1 VIISFEATVTIA
13 TKIDLQDK
21 TMTSQ
26 NSPLLPTPLTPSKVN
41 STRRKLLQASAAA
54 MAAPWT
60 LTHAAGQI
68 AGGKTITLVVS
79 YAAGGGADLMAR
91 LIAPRLA
98 EALGQTVVVDNKPG
112 ASGQIAASQVARATP
127 DGTQLL
133 LDASS
138 FAVNPTLFPK
148 LPYDSE
154 KAFTPLAVLALF
166 PNVLVCSPQFEAKNV
181 RDLIKMAK
189 AKPGQ
194 ISYASSGNGSAQHLA
209 GALFEARAGVSLVH
223 VPYRGG
229 GPAMNDVMAGQVP
242 LFFAN
247 VASSLGQ
254 IQSGRLRP
262 MAVTSR
268 LRTRALPDIPTMQE
282 AGVAA
287 YEVLEWN
294 PVLGPAGMDPQ
305 VKSVLVA
312 ALRKAM
318 ADPEVL
324 GRIRALSG
332 EVFPDGDDGRV
343 AAFLKAQ
350 QAQWGQIVRDRKITA
365 G

>member
-1 VIISFEATVTIA
+1 MKDNMTL
-13 TKIDLQDK
+13 LQ
-21 TMTSQ
+21 
-26 NSPLLPTPLTPSKVN
+26 NPNLL
-41 STRRKLLQASAAA
+41 RRKILQATAASVA
-54 MAAPWT
+54 IPWS
-60 LTHAAGQI
+60 LARASGQI
-68 AGGKTITLVVS
+68 AGGKTITLVVA
-79 YAAGGGADLMAR
+79 YPAGGGADLMAR

-112 ASGQIAASQVARATP
+112 ASGQIAAAQIARATP

-138 FAVNPTLFPK
+138 FAVNPALFPK
-148 LPYDSE
+148 LPYDSD

-166 PNVLVCSPQFEAKNV
+166 PNVLVCTPGFEAKNV
-181 RDLIKMAK
+181 KELVKMAK
-189 AKPGQ
+189 AKPGG

-209 GALFEARAGVSLVH
+209 GALFEDRAGVSLVH
-223 VPYRGG
+223 IPYRGG

-262 MAVTSR
+262 LAVTSR
-268 LRTRALPDIPTMQE
+268 RRARALPDIPTMEE
-282 AGVAA
+282 AGVPA

-294 PVLGPAGMDPQ
+294 PILAPAGI
-305 VKSVLVA
+305 SA
-312 ALRKAM
+312 ATKATLIAAVRKAM

-324 GRIRALSG
+324 GRVRTLSG
-332 EVFPDGDDGRV
+332 EVFPDGPDGLV
-343 AAFLKAQ
+343 PAFLKAQ
-350 QAQWGQIVRDRKITA
+350 QVQWARVVRERKITV

>member
-1 VIISFEATVTIA
+1 MNTFKPTIMLSDMA
-13 TKIDLQDK
+13 R
-21 TMTSQ
+21 
-26 NSPLLPTPLTPSKVN
+26 VG
-41 STRRKLLQASAAA
+41 TRRKLLQAAGASL
-54 MAAPWT
+54 AAPW
-60 LTHAAGQI
+60 LASGARAQV

-91 LIAPRLA
+91 LIAPKLA
-98 EALGQTVVVDNKPG
+98 DALGQTVVVDNKPG
-112 ASGQIAASQVARATP
+112 ASGQIAAAHIARSAP
-127 DGTQLL
+127 DGAQLL

-138 FAVNPTLFPK
+138 FAVNPALFPK
-148 LPYDSE
+148 LPYDSD
-154 KAFTPLAVLALF
+154 KAFTPLAILALF
-166 PNVLVCSPQFEAKNV
+166 PNVLVCTPAFEAKDV
-181 RDLIKMAK
+181 KSLIRLAR
-189 AKPGQ
+189 ARPGQ

-209 GALFEARAGVSLVH
+209 GALFEDRAGVSLVH

-262 MAVTSR
+262 MAVTSK
-268 LRTRALPDIPTMQE
+268 LRARALPDVPTMEE
-282 AGVAA
+282 AGLSA

-294 PVLGPAGMDPQ
+294 PVLAPAGMEPK
-305 VKSVLVA
+305 VKATLVA

-324 GRIRALSG
+324 GRVRALSG
-332 EVFPDGDDGRV
+332 EVFPDGPDGQV
-343 AAFLKAQ
+343 AGFLKAQ
-350 QAQWGQIVRDRKITA
+350 QVKWSGIVRERKITV